1 MSDSSEKQRT
11 APRSAS
17 GGKPKIKQSYSP
29 LKELTL
35 FSHFDEGV
43 TYTKDG
49 SGLPFVTWP
58 NGAPCLVANLYMLVL
73 RNRPGRSGRHG
84 LARGGGKGGTI
95 GDYAAKISPLIRFA
109 YHRQVD
115 FINFNDGLFTRF
127 MDDLSEERSKH
138 NPLIKARSDDNLL
151 GIGRACLDFLSYV
164 GRLHNQPNFVAEEGT
179 IRVEEKEFSYV
190 DRRGRRTKKIFL
202 THHSLPISKSR
213 TRRRSPIPQE
223 DINKLRAAVN
233 SIGSSRFLQLRR
245 NLMLS
250 LYEHT
255 GARRGEISRIRVL
268 DIKNAMAMKHPQLRL
283 ITLKRGIEEERMLP
297 IHRSVLTEANR
308 FMEMQ
313 RSKTMRRYKGKR
325 DHGMLFVHEIT
336 GKPLGDYSL
345 TGEIRTLRLHA
356 GIERQ
361 TCGHMFR
368 HAFITNLFVLLIKRH
383 KFRHKDDFRSAL
395 LHGTKFIQ
403 DVKMWTGQKSD
414 EAVEHYLNLAFA
426 RIDGY
431 EETVASVDMIRV
443 NRAYDQAEEALLE
456 ELRNGLSPDEFI
468 ARQTELKRQRGLDLN
483 RHAATD
489 AATED
494 PLEEMEKTFFG
505 DEE

>member
-1 MSDSSEKQRT
+1 MSDSSVKDT
-11 APRSAS
+11 AAPRVNRER
-17 GGKPKIKQSYSP
+17 KPKIKQLYTP
-29 LKELTL
+29 LAELTL
-35 FSHFDEGV
+35 FGHYDQGV
-43 TYTKDG
+43 THTKDG
-49 SGLPFVTWP
+49 SGLPFVSWP
-58 NGAPCLVANLYMLVL
+58 NGAPCLVANMFMLVL
-73 RNRPGRSGRHG
+73 RNRPGRNGRFG
-84 LARGGGKGGTI
+84 LARRGGKGGTI

-109 YHRQVD
+109 FYNNVD
-115 FINFNDGLFTRF
+115 FIRLNDGLFTQF
-127 MDDLSEERSKH
+127 MDELSGERSKH
-138 NPLIKARSDDNLL
+138 NPLLKARSDENLL
-151 GIGRACLDFLSYV
+151 GIGRACLDFLGYV
-164 GRLHNQPNFVAEEGT
+164 GRLHGQPNFVAEEGT
-179 IRVEEKEFSYV
+179 IRVEEKEFSYI
-190 DRRGRRTKKIFL
+190 DKRGRRVKKSYL
-202 THHSLPISKSR
+202 THHSLPISKGR
-213 TRRRSPIPQE
+213 THRRSPIPQE
-223 DINKLRAAVN
+223 DVKKLRAAVN

-255 GARRGEISRIRVL
+255 GARRGEISRIKVQ
-268 DIKNAMAMKHPQLRL
+268 DIKNALAMKHPMLRL
-283 ITLKRGIEEERMLP
+283 TTLKAGAEDDRMIP
-297 IHRSVLTEANR
+297 IHRAVLSEANR

-313 RSKTMRRYKGKR
+313 RAKVMRKNKVKR

-345 TGEIRTLRLHA
+345 TGEIRTLRLQA

-483 RHAATD
+483 RHAAT
-489 AATED
+489 ED